1 MNAPAPRRG
10 FSALTIG
17 IGAVL
22 FLALFAL
29 LLVAVMRSDRP
40 GRDALPSALIG
51 KPAPAMDLPLLHHP
65 DKRLTLADLRGKPFV
80 MNVWGSWCPECRVEH
95 PVIARF
101 AYTKRV
107 RFVGYN
113 LKDERDDALR
123 WLEQYDNPYSD
134 VVADIDGRQA
144 IDWGI
149 YGAPETFL
157 VDADG
162 IVRWKHV
169 GAVTDQIIEDE
180 LVPLLDR
187 LDRSRPE
194 QRGLARRTPEPR
206 P

>member
-1 MNAPAPRRG
+1 MNAPSPVPQKKHTG
-10 FSALTIG
+10 ALVFAGVI
-17 IGAVL
+17 I
-22 FLALFAL
+22 ALFFFGLMGL
-29 LLVAVMRSDRP
+29 LLYGVQQSDRA
-40 GRDALPSALIG
+40 GRDALPSPLIG
-51 KPAPAMDLPLLHHP
+51 KAAPDFTLPLLHEP
-65 DKRLTLADLRGKPFV
+65 DKTLSLTDLRGKPFV

-113 LKDERDDALR
+113 LKDEREDALR

-134 VVADIDGRQA
+134 VIADIDGRTA

-162 IVRWKHV
+162 IIRWKHV
-169 GAVTDQIIEDE
+169 GAITDEIIANE
-180 LVPLLDR
+180 LIPAL
-187 LDRSRPE
+187 E
-194 QRGLARRTPEPR
+194 KAEAGK
-206 P
+206 